1 MKTIYPCLV
10 PALLN
15 KDPARSMIC
24 GVLSFLKCRSEKR
37 AIFVFMIT
45 IIDYK
50 TGNLGSIQN
59 ILKRIGE
66 ESVVTS
72 DKKTIATATKI
83 ILPGVG
89 AFDTGMRNLSELDL
103 VDILNKK
110 VIEEKIPV
118 LGICLGMQL
127 LSSGSEEGSLKGLGW
142 INASTVRFKFENS
155 LEYKIPHMG
164 WNFITQH
171 KKSKLLDNMYSDP
184 RFYFVHS
191 YFFKAKDP
199 EDILTSTTY
208 EKEFTSSVEREN
220 ILGVQFHP
228 EKSHKFGMKLLK
240 NFVDL
245 Y

>member
-1 MKTIYPCLV
+1 
-10 PALLN
+10 
-15 KDPARSMIC
+15 
-24 GVLSFLKCRSEKR
+24 
-37 AIFVFMIT
+37 MIT

-66 ESVVTS
+66 DSVITS
-72 DKKTIATATKI
+72 DKGEIARATKL

-89 AFDTGMRNLSELDL
+89 AFDTGMSNLTDLDL
-103 VDILNKK
+103 IDVLNEK
-110 VIEEKIPV
+110 VKVEKIPV

-127 LSSGSEEGSLKGLGW
+127 LSGGSEEGSLPGLGW
-142 INASTVRFKFENS
+142 IDAESIRFRFENS
-155 LEYKIPHMG
+155 QEYKIPHMG
-164 WNFITQH
+164 WNFIKQYKT
-171 KKSKLLDNMYSDP
+171 SKLFENMFTDP

-191 YFFKAKDP
+191 FFLRVHDTK
-199 EDILTSTTY
+199 DILTSTTY
-208 EKEFTSSVEREN
+208 EIEFTSAIERGN

-240 NFVDL
+240 NFVDF

>member
-1 MKTIYPCLV
+1 
-10 PALLN
+10 
-15 KDPARSMIC
+15 
-24 GVLSFLKCRSEKR
+24 
-37 AIFVFMIT
+37 MIT

-59 ILKRIGE
+59 ILRKIGE
-66 ESVVTS
+66 DSVVTS
-72 DKKTIATATKI
+72 DKNEIARATKL

-89 AFDTGMRNLSELDL
+89 AFDTGMRNLTKLDL
-103 VDILNKK
+103 VEILNKK
-110 VIEEKIPV
+110 VILEKIPV

-127 LSSGSEEGSLKGLGW
+127 LSKRSEEGLLPGLGW
-142 INASTVRFKFENS
+142 IDAETVRFRFEDGM
-155 LEYKIPHMG
+155 EYKIPHMG
-164 WNFITQH
+164 WNFIKQH
-171 KKSKLLDNMYSDP
+171 KAGGLFNNMYPDT

-191 YFFKAKDP
+191 YFFRANNP

-208 EKEFTSSVEREN
+208 EIEFTSAVERGN

-240 NFVDL
+240 NFVDF

>member
-1 MKTIYPCLV
+1 
-10 PALLN
+10 
-15 KDPARSMIC
+15 
-24 GVLSFLKCRSEKR
+24 
-37 AIFVFMIT
+37 MIT

-66 ESVVTS
+66 QSVITS
-72 DKKTIATATKI
+72 DKEEIARATKL

-89 AFDTGMRNLSELDL
+89 AFDTGMSNLNNLDL
-103 VDILNKK
+103 VDVLNEK
-110 VIEEKIPV
+110 VIIHKTPV

-127 LSSGSEEGSLKGLGW
+127 LSMGSEEGTIPGLGW
-142 INASTVRFKFENS
+142 INGMTVRFKFNNVS
-155 LEYKIPHMG
+155 EYKIPHMG
-164 WNFITQH
+164 WNFTRLA
-171 KKSKLLDNMYSDP
+171 KSGKLFDNMYDNP

-191 YFFKAKDP
+191 YYFKADNQ

-208 EKEFTSSVEREN
+208 ETEFTSSVEKGN
-220 ILGVQFHP
+220 VLGVQFHP

-240 NFVDL
+240 NFIDF

>member
-1 MKTIYPCLV
+1 MLP
-10 PALLN
+10 
-15 KDPARSMIC
+15 R
-24 GVLSFLKCRSEKR
+24 LKKEYFC
-37 AIFVFMIT
+37 FMIT

-66 ESVVTS
+66 DSVITS
-72 DKKTIATATKI
+72 DKGLIAEATKL

-89 AFDTGMRNLSELDL
+89 AFNTGMSNLMELDL

-110 VIEEKIPV
+110 VLVENTPV

-127 LSSGSEEGSLKGLGW
+127 LSNKSEEGSLPGLGW
-142 INASTVRFKFENS
+142 INGETRRFNFINT

-164 WNFITQH
+164 WNLVKQ
-171 KKSKLLDNMYSDP
+171 KKESKLFTDMFADA

-191 YFFKAKDP
+191 YFFMTTDP
-199 EDILTSTTY
+199 SDILASTTY
-208 EKEFTSSVEREN
+208 EIEFTSAVEKGN
-220 ILGVQFHP
+220 IFGVQFHP

-240 NFVDL
+240 NFVD
-245 Y
+245 YS

>member
-1 MKTIYPCLV
+1 
-10 PALLN
+10 
-15 KDPARSMIC
+15 
-24 GVLSFLKCRSEKR
+24 
-37 AIFVFMIT
+37 MIT

-59 ILKRIGE
+59 ILRKIGE
-66 ESVVTS
+66 DSVVTS
-72 DKKTIATATKI
+72 DIAEIEKASKI

-89 AFDTGMRNLSELDL
+89 AFDTGMKNLTGLGL

-110 VIEEKIPV
+110 VVIDKIPV

-127 LSSGSEEGSLKGLGW
+127 ISKGSEEGSYKGLGW
-142 INASTVRFKFENS
+142 LDATTVRFRFIDS
-155 LEYKIPHMG
+155 TEYKIPHMG
-164 WNFITQH
+164 WNFTEQ
-171 KKSKLLDNMYSDP
+171 KKESKLFTEMYPLP

-191 YFFKAKDP
+191 YFFKANDTS
-199 EDILTSTTY
+199 DILASTTY
-208 EKEFTSSVEREN
+208 EIEFTSAIERGN

-240 NFVDL
+240 NFVDF

>member
-1 MKTIYPCLV
+1 
-10 PALLN
+10 
-15 KDPARSMIC
+15 
-24 GVLSFLKCRSEKR
+24 
-37 AIFVFMIT
+37 MIT
-45 IIDYK
+45 IVDYK

-59 ILKRIGE
+59 ILRRIGE

-72 DKKTIATATKI
+72 GKEEIARATKL

-89 AFDTGMRNLSELDL
+89 AFDTGMRNLMELDL
-103 VDILNKK
+103 VDILNHK
-110 VIEEKIPV
+110 VLTEKIPV

-127 LSSGSEEGSLKGLGW
+127 LSGGSEEGSLPGLGW
-142 INASTVRFKFENS
+142 IEAKNVRFNFLNTS
-155 LEYKIPHMG
+155 DYKIPHMG
-164 WNFITQH
+164 WDFVLQH
-171 KKSKLLDNMYSDP
+171 KESRLLTDMYSDA

-191 YFFKAKDP
+191 YYFKADDP
-199 EDILTSTTY
+199 SDVLTTTTY
-208 EKEFTSSVEREN
+208 ETEFVSAVERGN

>member
-1 MKTIYPCLV
+1 
-10 PALLN
+10 
-15 KDPARSMIC
+15 
-24 GVLSFLKCRSEKR
+24 
-37 AIFVFMIT
+37 MIT

-50 TGNLGSIQN
+50 TGNLGSIRN

-66 ESVVTS
+66 DSVITS
-72 DKKTIATATKI
+72 DKGEIAEATKL

-89 AFDTGMRNLSELDL
+89 AFDTGMRNLLELDL

-110 VIEEKIPV
+110 VVEEKTPV

-127 LSSGSEEGSLKGLGW
+127 LSSGSEEGSLNGLGW
-142 INASTVRFKFENS
+142 INASTVRFEFEDS
-155 LEYKIPHMG
+155 QEYKIPHMG

-171 KKSKLLDNMYSDP
+171 KTSRLLDNMYSDP

-191 YFFKAKDP
+191 YFFKANNP

-208 EKEFTSSVEREN
+208 EIEFTSAVERGN

-228 EKSHKFGMKLLK
+228 EKSHKFGMKLLE

>member
-1 MKTIYPCLV
+1 
-10 PALLN
+10 
-15 KDPARSMIC
+15 
-24 GVLSFLKCRSEKR
+24 
-37 AIFVFMIT
+37 MIT

-66 ESVVTS
+66 DSVVTS
-72 DKKTIATATKI
+72 DYDEIARATKL

-89 AFDTGMRNLSELDL
+89 AFDTGMRNLTSLNL
-103 VDILNKK
+103 IDILNKK

-127 LSSGSEEGSLKGLGW
+127 LSKNSEEGSLPGLGW
-142 INASTVRFKFENS
+142 IDASTVRFKFEDS
-155 LEYKIPHMG
+155 TEYKIPHMG
-164 WNFITQH
+164 WNFIRQH
-171 KKSKLLDNMYSDP
+171 KTGKLFDNMYPDS

-191 YFFKAKDP
+191 YFFRANDP
-199 EDILTSTTY
+199 EDVLTSTTY
-208 EKEFTSSVEREN
+208 EIEFTSAIERGN

-228 EKSHKFGMKLLK
+228 EKSHKFGMKLLR
-240 NFVDL
+240 NFVDF

>member
-1 MKTIYPCLV
+1 
-10 PALLN
+10 
-15 KDPARSMIC
+15 
-24 GVLSFLKCRSEKR
+24 
-37 AIFVFMIT
+37 MIT

-66 ESVVTS
+66 DSVVTS
-72 DKKTIATATKI
+72 DKNEIARATKL

-89 AFDTGMRNLSELDL
+89 AFDTGMRNLTELDL
-103 VDILNKK
+103 VEILNKK
-110 VIEEKIPV
+110 VILEKIPV

-127 LSSGSEEGSLKGLGW
+127 LSKRSEEGLLPGLGW
-142 INASTVRFKFENS
+142 IDAETVRFRFEDGM
-155 LEYKIPHMG
+155 EYKIPHMG
-164 WNFITQH
+164 WNFIRLH
-171 KKSKLLDNMYSDP
+171 KAGGLFNNMYPDA

-191 YFFKAKDP
+191 YFFRANDP

-208 EKEFTSSVEREN
+208 EIEFTSAVERGN

-240 NFVDL
+240 NFVDF

>member
-1 MKTIYPCLV
+1 
-10 PALLN
+10 
-15 KDPARSMIC
+15 
-24 GVLSFLKCRSEKR
+24 
-37 AIFVFMIT
+37 MIT

-66 ESVVTS
+66 ESVITS
-72 DKKTIATATKI
+72 DKKEIARATKL

-89 AFDTGMRNLSELDL
+89 AFDTGMSNLSGLDL
-103 VDILNKK
+103 IDVLNEK
-110 VIEEKIPV
+110 VRVEKVPV

-127 LSSGSEEGSLKGLGW
+127 LSKGSEEGSLPGLGW
-142 INASTVRFKFENS
+142 IDAESIRFRFENS

-164 WNFITQH
+164 WNFIKQH
-171 KKSKLLDNMYSDP
+171 KTARLFDNMYTDP

-191 YFFKAKDP
+191 YFLRVHDT

-208 EKEFTSSVEREN
+208 EIEFTSAVERGN

-228 EKSHKFGMKLLK
+228 EKSHKFGIKLLK
-240 NFVDL
+240 NFVDF

>member
-1 MKTIYPCLV
+1 L
-10 PALLN
+10 
-15 KDPARSMIC
+15 
-24 GVLSFLKCRSEKR
+24 
-37 AIFVFMIT
+37 IT

-66 ESVVTS
+66 DSIVTS
-72 DKKTIATATKI
+72 DKDEIACAKKL

-89 AFDTGMRNLSELDL
+89 SFDTGMRNLKDLDL
-103 VDILNKK
+103 INILNQK
-110 VIEEKIPV
+110 VIVEKIPV

-127 LSSGSEEGSLKGLGW
+127 FSSGSEEGILPGLGW
-142 INASTVRFKFENS
+142 INANTMRFNFEDTT
-155 LEYKIPHMG
+155 EYKIPHMG
-164 WNFITQH
+164 WNHIKIVQE
-171 KKSKLLDNMYSDP
+171 SKLFNDMYADA

-191 YFFKAKDP
+191 FYLKVNEP
-199 EDILTSTTY
+199 GDILTSSSY
-208 EKEFTSSVEREN
+208 EIEFTSSVEKGN

-240 NFVDL
+240 NFVDN

>member
-1 MKTIYPCLV
+1 
-10 PALLN
+10 
-15 KDPARSMIC
+15 
-24 GVLSFLKCRSEKR
+24 
-37 AIFVFMIT
+37 MIT

-72 DKKTIATATKI
+72 DKTEIERATKL

-89 AFDTGMRNLSELDL
+89 AFDTGMRNLMELDL
-103 VDILNKK
+103 VGILNEK
-110 VIEEKIPV
+110 VQADKIPV

-127 LSSGSEEGSLKGLGW
+127 LSEASEEGSLKGLGW
-142 INASTVRFKFENS
+142 INAENKRFNFINS
-155 LEYKIPHMG
+155 LDYKIPHMG
-164 WNFITQH
+164 WNFVQQH
-171 KKSKLLDNMYSDP
+171 KESKLFNSMFSDA

-191 YFFKAKDP
+191 FYFKANDP
-199 EDILTSTTY
+199 SDILTTTNY
-208 EKEFTSSVEREN
+208 EIEFTSAVEKGN